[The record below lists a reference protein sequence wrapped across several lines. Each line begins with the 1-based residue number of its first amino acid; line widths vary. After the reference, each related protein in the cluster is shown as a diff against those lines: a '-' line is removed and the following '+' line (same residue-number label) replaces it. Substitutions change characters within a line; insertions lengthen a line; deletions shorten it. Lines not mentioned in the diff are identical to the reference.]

1 MNNKHLHMIKLVTDI
16 SVLKKVIP
24 TTTFTKEEQDLAT
37 AALLTAVTQHKGL
50 GMSANQIGLN
60 KRICVI
66 NVKEQPLV
74 LVNPQI
80 IDEGQEKLIYFEGC
94 LSLPK
99 TMKKPI
105 KTVRS
110 YNIKVKAD
118 NFTEVLEFGTE
129 ERAHEDINS
138 LFGDINL
145 LESICVQHEIDHLNG
160 LTIRDR
166 QYTET
171 VRLTSFAKLGRNE
184 KLLLKKGEETLSV
197 KKKNLSTYLEQGWE
211 VA

>member
-1 MNNKHLHMIKLVTDI
+1 MNNKHLHMIKLVTDT

-24 TTTFTKEEQDLAT
+24 TTPFTKEEQDLAT
-37 AALLTAVTQHKGL
+37 AALLTAVTQHQGL

-80 IDEGQEKLIYFEGC
+80 LDEGQERLIYFEGC

-110 YNIKVKAD
+110 YNVKVKAD
-118 NFTEVLEFGTE
+118 NFPDVLEFGTE
-129 ERAHEDINS
+129 ERNHQDINS

>member
-1 MNNKHLHMIKLVTDI
+1 MIKLVTDT

-24 TTTFTKEEQDLAT
+24 TTPFTKEEQDLAA
-37 AALLTAVTQHKGL
+37 AALLTAVTQHQGL

-80 IDEGQEKLIYFEGC
+80 VDEGQEKLIYFEGC

-118 NFTEVLEFGTE
+118 NFPEVLEFGTE
-129 ERAHEDINS
+129 ERKHENIND
-138 LFGDINL
+138 LFSDINL

-171 VRLTSFAKLGRNE
+171 VRSTSFAKLGRNE

>member
-1 MNNKHLHMIKLVTDI
+1 M
-16 SVLKKVIP
+16 
-24 TTTFTKEEQDLAT
+24 
-37 AALLTAVTQHKGL
+37 
-50 GMSANQIGLN
+50 
-60 KRICVI
+60 
-66 NVKEQPLV
+66 
-74 LVNPQI
+74 
-80 IDEGQEKLIYFEGC
+80 
-94 LSLPK
+94 
-99 TMKKPI
+99 
-105 KTVRS
+105 RS
-110 YNIKVKAD
+110 YGVKVKAD
-118 NFTEVLEFGTE
+118 NFPEVLEFGTE

-138 LFGDINL
+138 LFGDVNL

>member
-1 MNNKHLHMIKLVTDI
+1 MIKIVTDT
-16 SVLKKVIP
+16 SALRKSIP

-37 AALLTAVTQHKGL
+37 AALLTAVTEHQGL

-66 NVKEQPLV
+66 NVREEPLV
-74 LVNPQI
+74 LVNPTI
-80 IDEGQEKLIYFEGC
+80 VEETEEKIMYFEGC

-110 YNIKVKAD
+110 YGVKVKAD
-118 NFTEVLEFGTE
+118 NFPDVLDFSTK
-129 ERAHEDINS
+129 ERKHEDINA
-138 LFGDINL
+138 LFGDVDL
-145 LESICVQHEIDHLNG
+145 LESVCVQHEIDHLNG

-171 VRLTSFAKLGRNE
+171 VRLTTFAKLGRNE
-184 KLLLKKGEETLSV
+184 RFILKKDNETLSV

>member
-1 MNNKHLHMIKLVTDI
+1 MIKIVTDT
-16 SVLKKVIP
+16 SALRKPIP

-37 AALLTAVTQHKGL
+37 AALLTAVTEHQGL

-66 NVKEQPLV
+66 NVREEPLV
-74 LVNPQI
+74 LVNPTI
-80 IDEGQEKLIYFEGC
+80 VEESEEKIMYFEGC

-110 YNIKVKAD
+110 YGVKVKAD
-118 NFTEVLEFGTE
+118 NFPDVLDFSTK
-129 ERAHEDINS
+129 ERKHEDINA
-138 LFGDINL
+138 LFGDVDL
-145 LESICVQHEIDHLNG
+145 LESVCVQHEIDHLNG

-171 VRLTSFAKLGRNE
+171 VRLTTFAKLGRNE
-184 KLLLKKGEETLSV
+184 RFILKKDNETLSV

>member
-1 MNNKHLHMIKLVTDI
+1 MIKIVTDT
-16 SVLKKVIP
+16 SALRKSIP

-37 AALLTAVTQHKGL
+37 AALLTAVTEHQGL

-66 NVKEQPLV
+66 NVREEPLV
-74 LVNPQI
+74 LVNPTI
-80 IDEGQEKLIYFEGC
+80 VEETEEKIMYFEGC

-110 YNIKVKAD
+110 YGVKVKAD
-118 NFTEVLEFGTE
+118 NFPDVLDFSTK
-129 ERAHEDINS
+129 ERKHEDINA
-138 LFGDINL
+138 LFSDVDL
-145 LESICVQHEIDHLNG
+145 LESVCVQHEIDHLNG

-171 VRLTSFAKLGRNE
+171 VRLTTFAKMGRNE
-184 KLLLKKGEETLSV
+184 RFILKKDNETLSV

>member
-1 MNNKHLHMIKLVTDI
+1 
-16 SVLKKVIP
+16 
-24 TTTFTKEEQDLAT
+24 
-37 AALLTAVTQHKGL
+37 
-50 GMSANQIGLN
+50 MSANQIGLN

-66 NVKEQPLV
+66 NVREEPLV
-74 LVNPQI
+74 LINPTI
-80 IDEGQEKLIYFEGC
+80 VEESEEKIMYFEGC

-110 YNIKVKAD
+110 YGVKVKAD
-118 NFTEVLEFGTE
+118 NFPDVLEFSTK
-129 ERAHEDINS
+129 ERKHEDINA
-138 LFGDINL
+138 LFGDVDL
-145 LESICVQHEIDHLNG
+145 LESVCVQHEIDHLNG

-171 VRLTSFAKLGRNE
+171 VRLTTFAKMGRNE
-184 KLLLKKGEETLSV
+184 RFILKKDNETLSV

>member
-1 MNNKHLHMIKLVTDI
+1 MIKIVTDT
-16 SVLKKVIP
+16 SALRKSIP

-37 AALLTAVTQHKGL
+37 AALLTAVTEHKGL

-66 NVKEQPLV
+66 NVREEPLV
-74 LVNPQI
+74 LVNPTI
-80 IDEGQEKLIYFEGC
+80 VEESEEKIMYFEGC

-110 YNIKVKAD
+110 YGVKVKAD
-118 NFTEVLEFGTE
+118 NFPDVLDFSTK
-129 ERAHEDINS
+129 ERKHEDINA
-138 LFGDINL
+138 LFSDVDL
-145 LESICVQHEIDHLNG
+145 LESVCVQHEIDHLNG

-171 VRLTSFAKLGRNE
+171 VRLTAFAKLGRNE
-184 KLLLKKGEETLSV
+184 RFILKKGDETLSV

>member
-1 MNNKHLHMIKLVTDI
+1 MIKIVTDT
-16 SVLKKVIP
+16 SALRKPIP

-37 AALLTAVTQHKGL
+37 AALLTAVTEHQGL

-74 LVNPQI
+74 LVNPTI
-80 IDEGQEKLIYFEGC
+80 VEESEEKIMYFEGC

-110 YNIKVKAD
+110 YGVKVKAD
-118 NFTEVLEFGTE
+118 NFPDVLDFSTK
-129 ERAHEDINS
+129 ERKHEDINA
-138 LFGDINL
+138 LFGDVDL
-145 LESICVQHEIDHLNG
+145 LESVCVQHEIDHLNG

-171 VRLTSFAKLGRNE
+171 VRLTTFAKMGRNE
-184 KLLLKKGEETLSV
+184 RFILKKENETLSV

>member
-1 MNNKHLHMIKLVTDI
+1 MNNKHLHMIKLVTDT

-24 TTTFTKEEQDLAT
+24 TTKFTKEEQDLAT
-37 AALLTAVTQHKGL
+37 AALLTAVTQHQGL

-80 IDEGQEKLIYFEGC
+80 LDEGQEKLIYFEGC

-110 YNIKVKAD
+110 YNVKVKAD
-118 NFTEVLEFGTE
+118 NFPDVLEFGTE
-129 ERAHEDINS
+129 ERNHQDINS
-138 LFGDINL
+138 LFSDINL
-145 LESICVQHEIDHLNG
+145 LESVCVQHEIDHLNG
-160 LTIRDR
+160 MTIRDR

-171 VRLTSFAKLGRNE
+171 VRLTSFGKLGRNE

>member
-1 MNNKHLHMIKLVTDI
+1 MIKIVTDK
-16 SVLKKVIP
+16 SALRKSIP

-37 AALLTAVTQHKGL
+37 AALLTAVTEHQGL

-66 NVKEQPLV
+66 NVREQPLV
-74 LVNPQI
+74 LVNPTI
-80 IDEGQEKLIYFEGC
+80 VEESEEKIMYFEGC

-110 YNIKVKAD
+110 YGVKVKAD
-118 NFTEVLEFGTE
+118 NFPDVLDFSTK
-129 ERAHEDINS
+129 ERKHEDINA
-138 LFGDINL
+138 LFGDVDL
-145 LESICVQHEIDHLNG
+145 LESVCVQHEIDHLNG

-171 VRLTSFAKLGRNE
+171 VRLTTFAKMGRNE
-184 KLLLKKGEETLSV
+184 RFILKKENETLSV

>member
-1 MNNKHLHMIKLVTDI
+1 MIKIVTDT
-16 SVLKKVIP
+16 SALRKSIP

-37 AALLTAVTQHKGL
+37 AALLTAVTEHQGL

-66 NVKEQPLV
+66 NVREQPLV
-74 LVNPQI
+74 LVNPTI
-80 IDEGQEKLIYFEGC
+80 VEESEEKIMYFEGC

-110 YNIKVKAD
+110 YGVKVKAD
-118 NFTEVLEFGTE
+118 NFPDVLDFSTK
-129 ERAHEDINS
+129 ERKHEDINA
-138 LFGDINL
+138 LFGDVDL
-145 LESICVQHEIDHLNG
+145 LESVCVQHEIDHLNG
-160 LTIRDR
+160 VTIRDR

-171 VRLTSFAKLGRNE
+171 VRLTTFAKMGRNE
-184 KLLLKKGEETLSV
+184 RFILKKDNETLSV

>member
-1 MNNKHLHMIKLVTDI
+1 MIKIVTDT
-16 SVLKKVIP
+16 SALRKPIP

-37 AALLTAVTQHKGL
+37 AALLTAVTEHQGL

-66 NVKEQPLV
+66 NVKEQPLI
-74 LVNPQI
+74 LVNPTI
-80 IDEGQEKLIYFEGC
+80 VEESEEKIMYFEGC

-110 YNIKVKAD
+110 YGVKVKAD
-118 NFTEVLEFGTE
+118 NFPDVLDFSTK
-129 ERAHEDINS
+129 ERKHEDINA
-138 LFGDINL
+138 LFGDVDL
-145 LESICVQHEIDHLNG
+145 LESVCVQHEIDHLNG

-171 VRLTSFAKLGRNE
+171 VRLTTFAKLGRNE
-184 KLLLKKGEETLSV
+184 RFILKKDNETLSV

>member
-1 MNNKHLHMIKLVTDI
+1 MIKIVTDT
-16 SVLKKVIP
+16 SALKKPIP

-37 AALLTAVTQHKGL
+37 AALLTAVTEHQGL

-66 NVKEQPLV
+66 NVREEPLV
-74 LVNPQI
+74 LVNPTI
-80 IDEGQEKLIYFEGC
+80 VEESEEKIMYFEGC

-110 YNIKVKAD
+110 YGVKVKAD
-118 NFTEVLEFGTE
+118 NFPDVLEFSTK
-129 ERAHEDINS
+129 ERKHEDINA
-138 LFGDINL
+138 LFGDVDL
-145 LESICVQHEIDHLNG
+145 LESVCVQHEIDHLNG
-160 LTIRDR
+160 VTIRDR

-171 VRLTSFAKLGRNE
+171 VRLTTFAKMGRNE
-184 KLLLKKGEETLSV
+184 RFILKKDNETLSV

>member
-1 MNNKHLHMIKLVTDI
+1 MIKIVTDT
-16 SVLKKVIP
+16 SVLKKPIP
-24 TTTFTKEEQDLAT
+24 TTKFTKEEQDLAT
-37 AALLTAVTQHKGL
+37 AALLTAVTEQKGL

-66 NVKEQPLV
+66 NVREEPLV
-74 LVNPQI
+74 LVNPEI
-80 IDEGQEKLIYFEGC
+80 IEETTDKIMYFEGC

-99 TMKKPI
+99 TMKKPL

-110 YNIKVKAD
+110 YGVKVKAD
-118 NFTEVLEFGTE
+118 NFPNVLEFGTK
-129 ERAHEDINS
+129 ERKHEDINQ
-138 LFGDINL
+138 LFGDTDL
-145 LESICVQHEIDHLNG
+145 LEAVCIQHEIDHLNG

-171 VRLTSFAKLGRNE
+171 IRKSAFERLGRNE
-184 KLLLKKGEETLSV
+184 KLLLKKGDETLSV
-197 KKKNLSTYLEQGWE
+197 KKKNLSTYLLDGWE

>member
-1 MNNKHLHMIKLVTDI
+1 MIKIVTDT
-16 SVLKKVIP
+16 SALKKPIP

-37 AALLTAVTQHKGL
+37 AALLTAVTEHQGL

-66 NVKEQPLV
+66 NVREEPLV
-74 LVNPQI
+74 LVNPTI
-80 IDEGQEKLIYFEGC
+80 VEESEEKIMYFEGC

-110 YNIKVKAD
+110 YGVKVKAD
-118 NFTEVLEFGTE
+118 NFPDVLDFSTK
-129 ERAHEDINS
+129 ERKHEDINA
-138 LFGDINL
+138 LFGDVDL
-145 LESICVQHEIDHLNG
+145 LESVCVQHEIDHLNG

-171 VRLTSFAKLGRNE
+171 VRLTTFAKMGRNE
-184 KLLLKKGEETLSV
+184 RFILKKDNETLSV

>member
-1 MNNKHLHMIKLVTDI
+1 MIKIVTDT
-16 SVLKKVIP
+16 STLKKPIP

-37 AALLTAVTQHKGL
+37 AALLTAVTEHQGL

-66 NVKEQPLV
+66 NVREEPLV
-74 LVNPQI
+74 LVNPTI
-80 IDEGQEKLIYFEGC
+80 VEESEEKIMYFEGC

-110 YNIKVKAD
+110 YGVKVKAD
-118 NFTEVLEFGTE
+118 NFPDVLDFSTK
-129 ERAHEDINS
+129 ERKHEDINA
-138 LFGDINL
+138 LFGDVDL
-145 LESICVQHEIDHLNG
+145 LESVCVQHEIDHLNG
-160 LTIRDR
+160 ITIRDR

-171 VRLTSFAKLGRNE
+171 VRLTTFAKMGRNE
-184 KLLLKKGEETLSV
+184 RFILKKDNETLSV

>member
-1 MNNKHLHMIKLVTDI
+1 MIKIVTDT
-16 SVLKKVIP
+16 SALKKPIP

-37 AALLTAVTQHKGL
+37 AALLTAVTEHQGL

-66 NVKEQPLV
+66 NVREEPLV
-74 LVNPQI
+74 LVNPTI
-80 IDEGQEKLIYFEGC
+80 VEETEEKIMYFEGC

-99 TMKKPI
+99 TMQKPI

-110 YNIKVKAD
+110 YGVKVKAD
-118 NFTEVLEFGTE
+118 NFPDVLDFSTK
-129 ERAHEDINS
+129 ERKHEDINA
-138 LFGDINL
+138 LFGDVDL
-145 LESICVQHEIDHLNG
+145 LESVCVQHEIDHLNG

-171 VRLTSFAKLGRNE
+171 VRLTTFAKMGRNE
-184 KLLLKKGEETLSV
+184 RFILKKDNETLSV

>member
-1 MNNKHLHMIKLVTDI
+1 MIKIVTDT
-16 SVLKKVIP
+16 SVLRKSVP
-24 TTTFTKEEQDLAT
+24 TTTFTKDEQDLAT
-37 AALLTAVTQHKGL
+37 AALLTAVTEHQGL

-66 NVKEQPLV
+66 NVREEPLV
-74 LVNPQI
+74 LVNPI
-80 IDEGQEKLIYFEGC
+80 IVEETEEKIMYCEGC

-110 YNIKVKAD
+110 YGVKVKAD
-118 NFTEVLEFGTE
+118 NFPDVLDFSTK
-129 ERAHEDINS
+129 ERKHEDINA
-138 LFGDINL
+138 LFGDVDL
-145 LESICVQHEIDHLNG
+145 LESVCVQHEIDHLNG

-171 VRLTSFAKLGRNE
+171 VRLTTFAKLGRNE
-184 KLLLKKGEETLSV
+184 RFILKKGDETLSV

>member
-1 MNNKHLHMIKLVTDI
+1 MIKIVTD
-16 SVLKKVIP
+16 LGTLRKPIP
-24 TTTFTKEEQDLAT
+24 NTPFTKDEQDLAT
-37 AALLTAVTQHKGL
+37 AALLTAVTEQQGL

-60 KRICVI
+60 KRICVV
-66 NVKEQPLV
+66 NVRETPLV
-74 LVNPQI
+74 LVNPEI
-80 IDEGQEKLIYFEGC
+80 IEEGQDKLIYFEGC

-110 YNIKVKAD
+110 YSIKVKAD
-118 NFTEVLEFGTE
+118 NFPEVFEFKTEN
-129 ERAHEDINS
+129 RKHENINDLFNDI
-138 LFGDINL
+138 DL
-145 LESICVQHEIDHLNG
+145 LESVCVQHEIDHLNG
-160 LTIRDR
+160 ITIRDR

-171 VRLTSFAKLGRNE
+171 IRLTSFAKLGRNE
-184 KLLLKKGEETLSV
+184 KLLLKKDDQTLSV

>member
-1 MNNKHLHMIKLVTDI
+1 MIKIVTDT
-16 SVLKKVIP
+16 SALRKSIP

-37 AALLTAVTQHKGL
+37 AALLTAVTEHQGL

-66 NVKEQPLV
+66 NVREQPLV
-74 LVNPQI
+74 LVNPTI
-80 IDEGQEKLIYFEGC
+80 VEESEEKIMYFEGC

-110 YNIKVKAD
+110 YGVKVKAD
-118 NFTEVLEFGTE
+118 NFPDVLDFSTK
-129 ERAHEDINS
+129 ERKHEDINA
-138 LFGDINL
+138 LFGDVDL
-145 LESICVQHEIDHLNG
+145 LESVCVQHEIDHLNG

-171 VRLTSFAKLGRNE
+171 VRLTTFAKMGRNE
-184 KLLLKKGEETLSV
+184 RFILKKENETLSV

>member
-1 MNNKHLHMIKLVTDI
+1 MIKIVTDT
-16 SVLKKVIP
+16 SALRKPIP

-37 AALLTAVTQHKGL
+37 AALLTAVTEHQGL

-74 LVNPQI
+74 LVNPTI
-80 IDEGQEKLIYFEGC
+80 VEESEEKIMYFEGC

-110 YNIKVKAD
+110 YGVKVKAD
-118 NFTEVLEFGTE
+118 NFPDVLDFSTK
-129 ERAHEDINS
+129 ERKHEDINA
-138 LFGDINL
+138 LFGDVDL
-145 LESICVQHEIDHLNG
+145 LESVCVQHEIDHLNG

-171 VRLTSFAKLGRNE
+171 VRLTTFAKMGRNE
-184 KLLLKKGEETLSV
+184 RFILKKNNETLSV

>member
-1 MNNKHLHMIKLVTDI
+1 MIKIVTDLGI
-16 SVLKKVIP
+16 LKTPIP

-37 AALLTAVTQHKGL
+37 AALLTAVTEQQGL

-60 KRICVI
+60 KRICVV
-66 NVKEQPLV
+66 NVRETPLV

-80 IDEGQEKLIYFEGC
+80 IEEGQDKLIYFEGC

-110 YNIKVKAD
+110 YSVKVKAD
-118 NFTEVLEFGTE
+118 NFPEVLEFGTT
-129 ERAHEDINS
+129 ERKHEDINQ
-138 LFGDINL
+138 LFGDIDL
-145 LESICVQHEIDHLNG
+145 LESVCIQHEIDHLNG
-160 LTIRDR
+160 ITIRDR

-171 VRLTSFAKLGRNE
+171 VRLTAFAKLGRNE
-184 KLLLKKGEETLSV
+184 KLLLKKDDQTLAV

>member
-1 MNNKHLHMIKLVTDI
+1 MIKIVTDK
-16 SVLKKVIP
+16 SALRKSIP

-37 AALLTAVTQHKGL
+37 AALLTAVTEHQGL

-74 LVNPQI
+74 LVNPTI
-80 IDEGQEKLIYFEGC
+80 VEESEEKIMYFEGC

-110 YNIKVKAD
+110 YGVKVKAD
-118 NFTEVLEFGTE
+118 NFPDVLDFSTK
-129 ERAHEDINS
+129 ERKHEDINA
-138 LFGDINL
+138 LFGDVDL
-145 LESICVQHEIDHLNG
+145 LESVCVQHEIDHLNG

-171 VRLTSFAKLGRNE
+171 VRLTTFAKMGRNE
-184 KLLLKKGEETLSV
+184 RFILKKDNETLSV

>member
-1 MNNKHLHMIKLVTDI
+1 MIKIVTDT
-16 SVLKKVIP
+16 SALRKSIP

-37 AALLTAVTQHKGL
+37 AALLTAVTEHQGL

-66 NVKEQPLV
+66 NVREEPVV
-74 LVNPQI
+74 LVNPTI
-80 IDEGQEKLIYFEGC
+80 VEESEEKIMYFEGC

-110 YNIKVKAD
+110 YGVKVKAD
-118 NFTEVLEFGTE
+118 NFPDVLDFSTK
-129 ERAHEDINS
+129 ERKHEDINA
-138 LFGDINL
+138 LFGDVDL
-145 LESICVQHEIDHLNG
+145 LESVCVQHEIDHLNG

-171 VRLTSFAKLGRNE
+171 VRLTAFAKLGRNE
-184 KLLLKKGEETLSV
+184 RFILKKENETLSV

>member
-1 MNNKHLHMIKLVTDI
+1 MIKIVTDAT
-16 SVLKKVIP
+16 VLRKAIP

-37 AALLTAVTQHKGL
+37 AALLTAVTQHQGL

-66 NVKEQPLV
+66 NVKEHPLI
-74 LVNPQI
+74 LINPEI
-80 IDEGQEKLIYFEGC
+80 IEETEEKIMYFEGC

-110 YNIKVKAD
+110 YGVKVKAD
-118 NFTEVLEFGTE
+118 NFPDILEFGTD
-129 ERAHEDINS
+129 ERKHADINA
-138 LFGDINL
+138 LFSDLEL
-145 LESICVQHEIDHLNG
+145 LESVCVQHEIDHLNG

-171 VRLTSFAKLGRNE
+171 VRLTAFAKLGRNE
-184 KLLLKKGEETLSV
+184 RFILKKDNETLSV

>member
-1 MNNKHLHMIKLVTDI
+1 MIKIVTDK
-16 SVLKKVIP
+16 SSLRKSIP

-37 AALLTAVTQHKGL
+37 AALLTAVTEHQGL

-66 NVKEQPLV
+66 NVREQPLV
-74 LVNPQI
+74 LVNPTI
-80 IDEGQEKLIYFEGC
+80 VEESEEKIMYFEGC

-110 YNIKVKAD
+110 YGVKVKAD
-118 NFTEVLEFGTE
+118 NFPEVLDFSTK
-129 ERAHEDINS
+129 ERKHEDINA
-138 LFGDINL
+138 LFGDVDL
-145 LESICVQHEIDHLNG
+145 LESVCVQHEIDHLNG

-171 VRLTSFAKLGRNE
+171 VRLTTFAKMGRNE
-184 KLLLKKGEETLSV
+184 RFILKKENETLSV

>member
-1 MNNKHLHMIKLVTDI
+1 MIKIVTDT
-16 SVLKKVIP
+16 SALRKSIP

-37 AALLTAVTQHKGL
+37 AALLTAVTEHQGL

-66 NVKEQPLV
+66 NVREEPLV
-74 LVNPQI
+74 LVNPTI
-80 IDEGQEKLIYFEGC
+80 VEESEEKIMYFEGC

-105 KTVRS
+105 KTIRS
-110 YNIKVKAD
+110 YGVKVKAD
-118 NFTEVLEFGTE
+118 NFPDVLDFSTK
-129 ERAHEDINS
+129 ERKHEDINA
-138 LFGDINL
+138 LFGDVDL
-145 LESICVQHEIDHLNG
+145 LESVCVQHEIDHLNG

-171 VRLTSFAKLGRNE
+171 VRLTTFAKMGRNE
-184 KLLLKKGEETLSV
+184 RFILKKDNETLSV

>member
-1 MNNKHLHMIKLVTDI
+1 MIKIVTDT
-16 SVLKKVIP
+16 SALKKPIP

-37 AALLTAVTQHKGL
+37 AALLTAVTEHQGL

-66 NVKEQPLV
+66 NVREEPLV
-74 LVNPQI
+74 LVNPTI
-80 IDEGQEKLIYFEGC
+80 VEESEEKIMYFEGC

-110 YNIKVKAD
+110 YGVKVKAD
-118 NFTEVLEFGTE
+118 NFPDVLDFSTK
-129 ERAHEDINS
+129 ERKHEDINA
-138 LFGDINL
+138 LFGDVDL
-145 LESICVQHEIDHLNG
+145 LESVCVQHEIDHLNG

-171 VRLTSFAKLGRNE
+171 IRLTAFAKLGRNE
-184 KLLLKKGEETLSV
+184 RFILKKGDETLSV

>member
-1 MNNKHLHMIKLVTDI
+1 MIKLVTDT

-24 TTTFTKEEQDLAT
+24 TTPFTKEEQDLAT
-37 AALLTAVTQHKGL
+37 AALLTAVTQHQGL

-80 IDEGQEKLIYFEGC
+80 LDEGQEKLIYFEGC

-110 YNIKVKAD
+110 YNVKVKAD
-118 NFTEVLEFGTE
+118 NFPDVLEFGTGHGHSAE
-129 ERAHEDINS
+129 QI
-138 LFGDINL
+138 
-145 LESICVQHEIDHLNG
+145 V
-160 LTIRDR
+160 
-166 QYTET
+166 
-171 VRLTSFAKLGRNE
+171 
-184 KLLLKKGEETLSV
+184 
-197 KKKNLSTYLEQGWE
+197 KNLKNKKIFTFDGLKDYLQFFLFRFLLMLH
-211 VA
+211 

>member
-1 MNNKHLHMIKLVTDI
+1 MIKIVTDT
-16 SVLKKVIP
+16 SALRKPIP

-37 AALLTAVTQHKGL
+37 AALLTAVTEHQGL

-66 NVKEQPLV
+66 NVREQPLV
-74 LVNPQI
+74 LVNPTI
-80 IDEGQEKLIYFEGC
+80 VEESEEKIMYFEGC

-110 YNIKVKAD
+110 YGVKVKAD
-118 NFTEVLEFGTE
+118 NFPDVLDFSTK
-129 ERAHEDINS
+129 ERKHEDINA
-138 LFGDINL
+138 LFGDVDL
-145 LESICVQHEIDHLNG
+145 LESVCVQHEIDHLNG

-171 VRLTSFAKLGRNE
+171 VRLTTFAKMGRNE
-184 KLLLKKGEETLSV
+184 RFILKKDNETLSV

>member
-1 MNNKHLHMIKLVTDI
+1 MIKIVTEN
-16 SVLKKVIP
+16 SVLRKPIP

-37 AALLTAVTQHKGL
+37 AALLTAVTQHQGL

-74 LVNPQI
+74 LVNPEI
-80 IDEGQEKLIYFEGC
+80 IDESTDKLIYFEGC

-110 YNIKVKAD
+110 YSVKVKAD
-118 NFTEVLEFGTE
+118 NFPEVLEFGTD
-129 ERAHEDINS
+129 ERKHEDINA
-138 LFGDINL
+138 LFSDLGL
-145 LESICVQHEIDHLNG
+145 LESVCVQHEIDHLNG
-160 LTIRDR
+160 ITIRDR

-171 VRLTSFAKLGRNE
+171 VKLTAFAKLGRNE
-184 KLLLKKGEETLSV
+184 KLLLKKDDQTLAV

>member
-1 MNNKHLHMIKLVTDI
+1 MIKIVTDT
-16 SVLKKVIP
+16 SALRKPIP

-37 AALLTAVTQHKGL
+37 AALLTAVTEHQGL

-74 LVNPQI
+74 LVNPTI
-80 IDEGQEKLIYFEGC
+80 VEESEEKIMYFEGC

-110 YNIKVKAD
+110 YGVKVKAD
-118 NFTEVLEFGTE
+118 NFPDVLDFSTK
-129 ERAHEDINS
+129 ERKHEDINA
-138 LFGDINL
+138 LFGDVDL
-145 LESICVQHEIDHLNG
+145 LESVCVQHEIDHLNG

-171 VRLTSFAKLGRNE
+171 IRLTAFAKLGRNE
-184 KLLLKKGEETLSV
+184 RFILKKGDETLSV